1 MKCSRY
7 STLLLHHIC
16 LQVWLAVSLITD
28 ALAASGQALIASSVS
43 KGNYRSVKDITYFV
57 LTIGFVMGVTLAAI
71 LGVSFGSIVTLFTKD
86 IGVLAIART
95 GVLFVSASQ
104 PLNAFAFIVDGL
116 HYGVSDFPY
125 AAYSMMLV
133 GILSSVIATCYEMP
147 KPLHFAIVDELDYV
161 LIDEG
166 RNPLLIRGE
175 ASKDAARNTVAA
187 KVAELLMRG
196 LALNANLI

>member
-28 ALAASGQALIASSVS
+28 ALAASGQALIASS
-43 KGNYRSVKDITYFV
+43 
-57 LTIGFVMGVTLAAI
+57 IGFVMGVTLAAI

-125 AAYSMMLV
+125 AAYSMVCFFLDMNIKLH
-133 GILSSVIATCYEMP
+133 ICPWINMFSLP

-175 ASKDAARNTVAA
+175 VC
-187 KVAELLMRG
+187 LLTLSAVRI
-196 LALNANLI
+196 NDV

>member
-133 GILSSVIATCYEMP
+133 GILSSVIATCYEM
-147 KPLHFAIVDELDYV
+147 AI
-161 LIDEG
+161 
-166 RNPLLIRGE
+166 
-175 ASKDAARNTVAA
+175 KDAARNTVAA

-196 LALNANLI
+196 LVFYFFALLFPF